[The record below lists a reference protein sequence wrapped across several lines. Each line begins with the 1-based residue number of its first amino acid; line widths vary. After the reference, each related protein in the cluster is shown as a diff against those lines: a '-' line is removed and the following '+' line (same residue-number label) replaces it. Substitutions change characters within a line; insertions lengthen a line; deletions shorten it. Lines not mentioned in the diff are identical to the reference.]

1 MKKYPCLFIAA
12 IMTSAVSAVESM
24 NLGKGTRGGLIDHE
38 ITQKSTADIKTIDDV
53 KKCFDD
59 YLGFDKM
66 EKGLEDAPNPKIIG
80 RIFSDSLLKWKR
92 AYNQNIRNDEELNIL
107 QHLKK
112 LEAVANS
119 VISIVTDKAQSQLQ
133 MTGLS
138 RDDLISALPQ
148 DSQDNPSNHLNP
160 GDRKIKLQEWAYA
173 CESSAEILAVLNETE
188 LYVKDF
194 FTRESDGLK
203 KIAEEDMANFKKETD
218 EVEKQFIKLS
228 PYFYNKVMNDFYV
241 DKILNKC
248 LESFEKN
255 NCKEL
260 HEKIS
265 HSSGSDSSGSDSLGS
280 DSSSCDSLG
289 SDFEGDNYNF
299 LLRNFRAKMT
309 ELGLKEILE
318 YVNYN
323 VYKGTDT
330 YKKTKKFIIDPS
342 EPATMELRDL
352 IDKNPTIIERGK
364 ALTKNILKLQ
374 KDWCKRS
381 RLIELKEIDAKTPL
395 VKKMMKKK
403 N

>member
-38 ITQKSTADIKTIDDV
+38 INQKSTANIKTIDDV

-66 EKGLEDAPNPKIIG
+66 EKGLEDAPNEKIIG

-148 DSQDNPSNHLNP
+148 YPQDNPSNHLNP
-160 GDRKIKLQEWAYA
+160 GDRKIKLQKWAYA

-228 PYFYNKVMNDFYV
+228 PYFYNKFMNDFYV

-265 HSSGSDSSGSDSLGS
+265 HSSGSNSSGSDSSGSDSLGS
-280 DSSSCDSLG
+280 DSSSCDSSG
-289 SDFEGDNYNF
+289 SDY
-299 LLRNFRAKMT
+299 
-309 ELGLKEILE
+309 
-318 YVNYN
+318 
-323 VYKGTDT
+323 
-330 YKKTKKFIIDPS
+330 S
-342 EPATMELRDL
+342 
-352 IDKNPTIIERGK
+352 
-364 ALTKNILKLQ
+364 
-374 KDWCKRS
+374 S
-381 RLIELKEIDAKTPL
+381 
-395 VKKMMKKK
+395 
-403 N
+403 